1 MININEYFG
10 GAVKSLGYTSLEGK
24 SSVGVI
30 EAGEYE
36 FGTSS
41 PEVMHVIEGK
51 LTVQLSG
58 QTDWKHYSAGTS
70 FEVPANSSFKAKAE
84 GPTSYLCKYR

>member
-1 MININEYFG
+1 MINVNEYFG
-10 GAVKSLGYTSLEGK
+10 GAVKSLGYTSIEGK

-41 PEVMHVIEGK
+41 PEVMQIIEGK
-51 LTVQLSG
+51 LAIQVSG
-58 QTDWKHYSAGTS
+58 QTEWNIYAAGSS

-84 GPTSYLCKYR
+84 DPTSYLCKYK